1 MIATSSIPPIA
12 DGWPLIGSLLP
23 MATDFEGFLYK
34 QYAKH
39 GSCFRIKIF
48 NEEFIVIGGSDAAE
62 VLAKNSGQVDAWK
75 VWEDIIGEF
84 GGRQVLTMLEG
95 EEHLK
100 YRAAARKG
108 FAKARVQENIPLVS
122 SLLQEALQEHPV
134 GQPFYVSSFA
144 QRLVANCIGS
154 LTLGRKPGKYLEDFI
169 TYWHTQ
175 LAVNLVGS
183 KQPSALRKQEYLQAR
198 DNARTVADEILN
210 SDEGTIPS
218 PYVQDLKKLMEE
230 DPNLINHEE
239 LRFMM
244 LLPYVAGLDTVVN
257 VLILSMYEIHRR
269 PELLA
274 QLKEEVKPFVEEG
287 LPAQKMRQMKVL
299 HATVMEV
306 MRYYPIAN
314 MFNRYATID
323 FEFKGYQIHK
333 GQKLMMAL
341 MASHR
346 DPASFANPDQFE
358 VERFLE
364 PRNEHR
370 QKQVFNPYGAGAH
383 TCLGAGMAEVL
394 LAVLISTI
402 VDKGNLAL
410 FPEHYKMKPFHAN
423 KLNPDPKLQFVRQA

>member
-1 MIATSSIPPIA
+1 MTATPTFPPLV
-12 DGWPLIGSLLP
+12 DGGPLVSNLP
-23 MATDFEGFLYK
+23 SVAINLEEFLYK

-39 GSCFRIKIF
+39 GSCFRVRVLD
-48 NEEFIVIGGSDAAE
+48 EEFVVIGGSDAAE
-62 VLAKNSGQVDAWK
+62 VLAQNSGQVDAWK
-75 VWEDIIGEF
+75 IWEDIIEEF

-95 EEHLK
+95 KEHLK

-108 FAKARVQENIPLVS
+108 FAKARVQENVPLVI
-122 SLLQEALQEHPV
+122 SLAQEALQEHAIGEAFHV
-134 GQPFYVSSFA
+134 GPFA

-154 LTLGRKPGKYLEDFI
+154 LTLGRKPGKHLEDFI

-175 LAVNLVGS
+175 LAVNMVGS
-183 KQPSALRKQEYLQAR
+183 QQPSALREQEYLQAR
-198 DNARTVADEILN
+198 DNARAVADEILE
-210 SDEGTIPS
+210 SDEDTIPS
-218 PYVQDLKKLMEE
+218 PYVKDLKKLMKE
-230 DPNLINHEE
+230 DPHLINNEE

-274 QLKEEVKPFVEEG
+274 QLKEEVKLFVAEG

-314 MFNRYATID
+314 MFSRYATVD
-323 FEFKGYQIHK
+323 FEFNGYQIQK
-333 GQKLMMAL
+333 GQKIMMAL

-346 DPASFANPDQFE
+346 DPTKFAHPDQFE

-402 VDKGNLAL
+402 VDQGHLML
-410 FPEHYKMKPFHAN
+410 FPKDYTMKPFHTN
-423 KLNPDPKLQFVRQA
+423 NLSPDPKLQFVRQA